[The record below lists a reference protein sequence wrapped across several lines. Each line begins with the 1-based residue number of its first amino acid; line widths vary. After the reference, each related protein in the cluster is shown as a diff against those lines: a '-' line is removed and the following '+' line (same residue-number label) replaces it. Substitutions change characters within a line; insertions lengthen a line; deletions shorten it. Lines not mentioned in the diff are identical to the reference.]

1 VSKILVGL
9 PGLKKERFMTF
20 NKVNNIVGWIVCAV
34 ACAVYLMTMEATASL
49 WDCGEFISSV
59 FKMQIPHPPGAPLF
73 VMLGRLF
80 VVVFGGSNP
89 AKAVN
94 IMSALSSGFT
104 ILFLFWSITHFARKI
119 FLKGAAELNAQ
130 QLFITMSAGVVGGL
144 AYTFSDSF
152 WFSAVEG
159 EVYAMSSLFTAL
171 VFWAMLKWEHSADQP
186 NSDKWILFI
195 FFMMGLSIGVHLLG
209 LLTIPAIVMIYYFKR
224 YNATPWGTFWAFIIG
239 CAVTGFVQLV
249 VIQYSVK
256 WAGMFDIWFVNGFHL
271 PFFSGFVF
279 FFILL
284 AVVFFVLLRYA
295 NKNNYTFLRLG
306 IWCFIFMLLGYSSY
320 LTTMIRSNANPA
332 VDMYNVD
339 NPNSLVGYLGRD
351 QYGDFPLI
359 YGQVFTATPTDYKET
374 SMKYTKGKDRYE
386 EIGKDV
392 KPVYS
397 ADDMMLFPRV
407 WDASNDQGHAQFYK
421 DWLGLDQGEKPTMA
435 NNINFFVG
443 YQLNWM
449 YLRYF
454 MWNFAGRQNDIEGF
468 APGNVRDGNWI
479 SGISFIDN
487 MRLGDQSTL
496 PDSIKNN
503 KANNKLF
510 FLPLILGLIGAYFQ
524 YRKDKKDFLVVGL
537 LFFFT
542 GLAIVLY
549 LNQAGNQ
556 PRERDYAYAGS
567 FYAYAFWIGL
577 GVMQVAEWLNR
588 KMALSSSNYVAAGLC
603 FLAVPVIMGNQ
614 EWDDH
619 DRSKKVL
626 ARDLAKD
633 YLESCPP
640 NAILFT
646 YGDNDTYPLWYAQE
660 VEHIRP
666 DIRVIN
672 NSLLGIDWYINQL
685 RYKVNES
692 DPIDVILTPEQI
704 QGRNRDYIVYNPQ
717 KNVSPNNYYD
727 LYDVMKNVVG
737 SDDPNMQVQMQGGDR
752 LNVMPTKKFRVPAD
766 EAVVRANG
774 TVNPTDTVTDLMID
788 IPEAK
793 NYIMKNDIA
802 ILNIIAAN
810 KWKRPICFTAAYSAQ
825 ELGFGNFV
833 RKDGLTYRL
842 VPVKNNS
849 GVNVDW
855 MIDKLMNK
863 FGFGSADIK
872 GVYFDETNR
881 LHLNTIRMAYAEAA
895 AAAADQGNKDIAK
908 KVLDKADKGILE
920 ENMPYAMVS
929 SNNRHNYFTFK
940 FLEAC
945 YKAGYKELADHVSK
959 ALHKDFDQQMSYYR
973 NLSDSRQESMRQEIA
988 GAQQLSQMLQMLDAQ
1003 YNNGNAP
1010 KISPEMQGVISNDTN
1025 VKAGAQ
1031 TKDSDK

>member
-1 VSKILVGL
+1 
-9 PGLKKERFMTF
+9 
-20 NKVNNIVGWIVCAV
+20 
-34 ACAVYLMTMEATASL
+34 
-49 WDCGEFISSV
+49 
-59 FKMQIPHPPGAPLF
+59 
-73 VMLGRLF
+73 
-80 VVVFGGSNP
+80 
-89 AKAVN
+89 
-94 IMSALSSGFT
+94 
-104 ILFLFWSITHFARKI
+104 
-119 FLKGAAELNAQ
+119 
-130 QLFITMSAGVVGGL
+130 
-144 AYTFSDSF
+144 
-152 WFSAVEG
+152 
-159 EVYAMSSLFTAL
+159 
-171 VFWAMLKWEHSADQP
+171 
-186 NSDKWILFI
+186 
-195 FFMMGLSIGVHLLG
+195 
-209 LLTIPAIVMIYYFKR
+209 
-224 YNATPWGTFWAFIIG
+224 
-239 CAVTGFVQLV
+239 
-249 VIQYSVK
+249 
-256 WAGMFDIWFVNGFHL
+256 
-271 PFFSGFVF
+271 
-279 FFILL
+279 
-284 AVVFFVLLRYA
+284 
-295 NKNNYTFLRLG
+295 
-306 IWCFIFMLLGYSSY
+306 
-320 LTTMIRSNANPA
+320 
-332 VDMYNVD
+332 
-339 NPNSLVGYLGRD
+339 
-351 QYGDFPLI
+351 
-359 YGQVFTATPTDYKET
+359 
-374 SMKYTKGKDRYE
+374 
-386 EIGKDV
+386 
-392 KPVYS
+392 
-397 ADDMMLFPRV
+397 
-407 WDASNDQGHAQFYK
+407 
-421 DWLGLDQGEKPTMA
+421 
-435 NNINFFVG
+435 
-443 YQLNWM
+443 
-449 YLRYF
+449 
-454 MWNFAGRQNDIEGF
+454 
-468 APGNVRDGNWI
+468 
-479 SGISFIDN
+479 

-510 FLPLILGLIGAYFQ
+510 FLPLILGLIGAYYQ

-588 KMALSSSNYVAAGLC
+588 KMALSTSNYVAAGLC

-619 DRSKKVL
+619 DRSQKTL

-633 YLESCPP
+633 YLESCPK

-717 KNVSPNNYYD
+717 KNVNANNYYD

-774 TVNPTDTVTDLMID
+774 TVNPTDTVTDMMIE
-788 IPEAK
+788 IPDAK

-825 ELGFGNFV
+825 ELGFNNFV

-863 FGFGSADIK
+863 FGFGGADLK
-872 GVYFDETNR
+872 GTYFDETNR

-920 ENMPYAMVS
+920 ANMPYAMVS

-973 NLSDSRQESMRQEIA
+973 NLSDSRQESMRQEIQ
-988 GAQQLSQMLQMLDAQ
+988 GAQQLSQMLSMLDAQ
-1003 YNNGNAP
+1003 YNGGAAP
-1010 KISPEMQGVISNDTN
+1010 KMTPEMQGVITNDTN
-1025 VKAGAQ
+1025 VKTGAQ
-1031 TKDSDK
+1031 TKDSGKN

>member
-1 VSKILVGL
+1 
-9 PGLKKERFMTF
+9 
-20 NKVNNIVGWIVCAV
+20 
-34 ACAVYLMTMEATASL
+34 
-49 WDCGEFISSV
+49 
-59 FKMQIPHPPGAPLF
+59 
-73 VMLGRLF
+73 
-80 VVVFGGSNP
+80 
-89 AKAVN
+89 
-94 IMSALSSGFT
+94 
-104 ILFLFWSITHFARKI
+104 
-119 FLKGAAELNAQ
+119 
-130 QLFITMSAGVVGGL
+130 
-144 AYTFSDSF
+144 
-152 WFSAVEG
+152 
-159 EVYAMSSLFTAL
+159 L
-171 VFWAMLKWEHSADQP
+171 VFWAMLKWEHNADQP

-209 LLTIPAIVMIYYFKR
+209 LLTIPGIVMIYYFKR
-224 YNATPWGTFWAFIIG
+224 YTPTAWGTFWAFMIG

-256 WAGMFDIWFVNGFHL
+256 GAGMFDIWFVNGFHL

-279 FFILL
+279 FFVLL
-284 AVVFFVLLRYA
+284 AVVLWFLLRYA

-306 IWCFIFMLLGYSSY
+306 VWCFIFMLLGYSSY
-320 LTTMIRSNANPA
+320 LTTMIRSNADPA

-351 QYGDFPLI
+351 QYGDFPLL
-359 YGQVFTATPTDYKET
+359 YGQVFTAQPTDYKET
-374 SMKYTKGKDRYE
+374 SMKYTKGKDKYE

-397 ADDMMLFPRV
+397 SDDMMLFPRV

-435 NNINFFVG
+435 NNINFFIG
-443 YQLNWM
+443 YQINWM

-479 SGISFIDN
+479 SGISFLDN

-588 KMALSSSNYVAAGLC
+588 KMALSTSNYVAAGLC

-619 DRSKKVL
+619 DRSKKTL

-717 KNVSPNNYYD
+717 KNVNPNSYYD
-727 LYDVMKNVVG
+727 LFDVMKNVVG

-752 LNVMPTKKFRVPAD
+752 LNIMPAKKFRVPAD

-788 IPEAK
+788 IPENK

-855 MIDKLMNK
+855 MVDKLMNK
-863 FGFGSADIK
+863 FGFGGADIK

-881 LHLNTIRMAYAEAA
+881 LHLNTIRMAYSEAA
-895 AAAADQGNKDIAK
+895 AAAAEQGNKDMAK
-908 KVLDKADKGILE
+908 KILDKADKGILE
-920 ENMPYAMVS
+920 EDMPYAMVS
-929 SNNRHNYFTFK
+929 SNNRHNYMTFK

-959 ALHKDFDQQMSYYR
+959 ALHKDFEQQMSYYR
-973 NLSDSRQESMRQEIA
+973 NLSESRQEGMKQEIM
-988 GAQQLSQMLQMLDAQ
+988 GTQQLMQMLSMYDSQF
-1003 YNNGNAP
+1003 NGGGA
-1010 KISPEMQGVISNDTN
+1010 KMSPEMQGVISNDTN
-1025 VKAGAQ
+1025 VKPGAE
-1031 TKDSDK
+1031 TKDSGKK